1 MFSELEQSN
10 IIWESFSWDCHWW
23 WVLKIC
29 PHIQPLRSSP
39 RLPLWEAKQNGK
51 LGGGTMSKMIKILI
65 SKLCR
70 KREILNFGFFK
81 FNFMG
86 NQYFFMT
93 ILLLRLILLER
104 GLPQFFSFW
113 REGGIFHIL
122 EREIPQQ
129 EDPWKKQWIACIKS
143 E

>member
-1 MFSELEQSN
+1 
-10 IIWESFSWDCHWW
+10 
-23 WVLKIC
+23 
-29 PHIQPLRSSP
+29 
-39 RLPLWEAKQNGK
+39 
-51 LGGGTMSKMIKILI
+51 
-65 SKLCR
+65 
-70 KREILNFGFFK
+70 
-81 FNFMG
+81 MG